1 MKPTNGYQGWQ
12 VHRRSGTAINYVLA
26 TCCRVN
32 ERRENALDSPKVLIL
47 LTNVYFTVQNY
58 DNLRDDS
65 VK

>member
-1 MKPTNGYQGWQ
+1 M
-12 VHRRSGTAINYVLA
+12 
-26 TCCRVN
+26 
-32 ERRENALDSPKVLIL
+32 DSPKVLIL